1 MKSFNVDSKLTDIN
15 VIKQAIVTVC
25 KSKRKKPTGS
35 NRKYKFAQHILANLD
50 EYAQKTLEIVL
61 AFDRV
66 YGARERQEPIN
77 EADLQLMYRPTR
89 CNPFTIRDAG
99 SGKERTI
106 ISVPIFPDQIIH
118 QLLMEAAKPVF
129 MREMYEY
136 SCGSIPDGGIH
147 KGKKYLARTIKRHR
161 NRDKTAI
168 KYAAQ
173 LDIAKCY
180 PSISHSI
187 LKNRLRRK
195 FRGKLFYWLS
205 CAVIDSYHDSE
216 VDGERYGLPL
226 GYSTSHWFCNF
237 YLTPLDHFIKNELG
251 IEYYVRYM
259 DDMVFFGRNKKKLH
273 RAVRA
278 IMAFLQAIRLRL
290 KHTWQVFRF
299 DYIDRYGRR
308 RGRAI
313 DTLGFRFFRDKIILR
328 KRLALTIRRAVRKVA
343 RMKQI
348 TPHAARSLMS
358 RLGWLRHCNSYNFYH
373 EYVLPY
379 VNIKKLKGVIRN
391 ASREHCKAQTAI

>member
-1 MKSFNVDSKLTDIN
+1 MKSFNVDRKLTNRD
-15 VIKQAIVTVC
+15 VIKQAILTVC
-25 KSKRKKPTGS
+25 RSKRKKRTGP
-35 NRKYKFAQHILANLD
+35 NRKYKQAQHILANID
-50 EYAQKTLEIVL
+50 EYTEKTLQMVL

-66 YGARERQEPIN
+66 QGAKERKECIGA
-77 EADLQLMYRPTR
+77 ADLKKQYNPSQCRP
-89 CNPFTIRDAG
+89 FSIRDAG

-118 QLLMEAAKPVF
+118 QLLIEAAEPIF
-129 MREMYEY
+129 MRGMYEY

-147 KGKKYLARTIKRHR
+147 KGKRYLEKIIKRHR
-161 NRDKTAI
+161 NQDKTAI
-168 KYAAQ
+168 KYAVQ
-173 LDIAKCY
+173 LDVEKCY
-180 PSISHSI
+180 PSISHSR
-187 LKNRLRRK
+187 LKAQIRRK

-205 CAVIDSYHDSE
+205 CAVIDSYYVSE
-216 VDGERYGLPL
+216 ADGEHYGLPL

-237 YLTPLDHFIKNELG
+237 YLTPVDHYIKNELG

-259 DDMVFFGRNKKKLH
+259 DDMIFFGRNKRKLH
-273 RAVRA
+273 KAVRA
-278 IMAFLQAIRLRL
+278 IMAFLAKLKLRL

-328 KRLALTIRRAVRKVA
+328 KRLALTIRRAVKRVA
-343 RMKQI
+343 RMKKI
-348 TPHAARSLMS
+348 TAHAAQSLMS
-358 RLGWLRHCNSYNFYH
+358 RLGWLRHFNSYNFYH

-379 VNIKKLKGVIRN
+379 ISFKKLKGVIRRE
-391 ASREHCKAQTAI
+391 SRKHNQAYATV